1 MGKNKDFTT
10 KSNPTMSFIDTGN
23 KEEKKPATKTFKVEP
38 KETPKP
44 EPKIIVIDDKRSTSK
59 AKAPE
64 GYKPNPE
71 YIETK
76 SKRVQILLQP
86 SLHEEVKAISKKLG
100 ISAND
105 FIHRAIHE
113 ASYNDYVRGLIE
125 KDIKEER

>member
-1 MGKNKDFTT
+1 MGKNKDFTLSNNPAMNFISEEGKKTDSKKKTEPKAT
-10 KSNPTMSFIDTGN
+10 KP
-23 KEEKKPATKTFKVEP
+23 KEKKPTG
-38 KETPKP
+38 
-44 EPKIIVIDDKRSTSK
+44 K

-76 SKRVQILLQP
+76 SKRVQVLLQP
-86 SLHEEVKAISKKLG
+86 SLHEEVKDISKKLG
-100 ISAND
+100 ISVND

>member
-1 MGKNKDFTT
+1 MGKNKDFKA
-10 KSNPTMSFIDTGN
+10 KSNPTMSFIGTGD
-23 KEEKKPATKTFKVEP
+23 KEEKKPATKTIKVEQKIEKKTEP
-38 KETPKP
+38 TRIVVKEKKP
-44 EPKIIVIDDKRSTSK
+44 TGK

-86 SLHEEVKAISKKLG
+86 SLHEEVKTISKSLG
-100 ISAND
+100 ISVND

>member
-10 KSNPTMSFIDTGN
+10 KSNPTMSFIGTEGKD
-23 KEEKKPATKTFKVEP
+23 KEEKKKPAQKTEK
-38 KETPKP
+38 KTTG
-44 EPKIIVIDDKRSTSK
+44 R

-86 SLHEEVKAISKKLG
+86 SLHEEVKNISKSLG
-100 ISAND
+100 ISVND